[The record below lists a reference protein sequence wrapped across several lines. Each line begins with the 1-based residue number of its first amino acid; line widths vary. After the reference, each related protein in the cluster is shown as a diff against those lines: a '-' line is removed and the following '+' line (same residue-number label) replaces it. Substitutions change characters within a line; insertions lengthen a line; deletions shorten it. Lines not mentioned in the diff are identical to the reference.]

1 LKAFQKDFSKPAFFS
16 KLLLIIFLK
25 KEVFSKALNK
35 TLQER
40 FRRFSPG
47 FSVIISKKPS
57 DNHLDLV
64 IVFCFGKLLKPKFFY
79 LMYILNC
86 LYLLA
91 FLPFSKTSP
100 KDLDGAFLEGF
111 INQYKDFLIVVDFYI
126 FICFQKQAFFSI
138 RETWNRI
145 INYRQVLLFIFIFF
159 SGKLIELA
167 LDLDLDLDLD
177 LESGANRTNIE

>member
-1 LKAFQKDFSKPAFFS
+1 LSLPSSFS
-16 KLLLIIFLK
+16 
-25 KEVFSKALNK
+25 SKAK
-35 TLQER
+35 
-40 FRRFSPG
+40 
-47 FSVIISKKPS
+47 
-57 DNHLDLV
+57 LV
-64 IVFCFGKLLKPKFFY
+64 
-79 LMYILNC
+79 
-86 LYLLA
+86 
-91 FLPFSKTSP
+91 
-100 KDLDGAFLEGF
+100 EGF
-111 INQYKDFLIVVDFYI
+111 INQYKDFLMELVVDFYI